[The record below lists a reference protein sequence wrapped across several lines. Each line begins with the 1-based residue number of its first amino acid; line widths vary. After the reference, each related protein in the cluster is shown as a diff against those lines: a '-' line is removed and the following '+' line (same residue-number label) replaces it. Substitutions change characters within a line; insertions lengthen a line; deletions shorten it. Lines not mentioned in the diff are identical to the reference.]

1 MLQRISA
8 PRFGALVV
16 IFEPSQK
23 QETPEVVY
31 DTFELGPYESRDM
44 QFPTATAAYRFE
56 NLLSR
61 DEAGERFE
69 RAPDQ
74 EPRSSTPDFKE
85 EMDRGKEAQKNY
97 ESNLSKEEKS
107 LIAGRREVSKE
118 TMDAERERIEK
129 QQKRQAEHD
138 KKPAGQAPKKM
149 AKKAGKASK
158 ASAGKKKRYGGRPAS
173 PEENEAEQIKAASNP
188 MTSPDPEMRGT
199 TGKKP
204 EELQDAAGRKAGDN
218 QSKETAK
225 EAQNAEDAKQQ
236 GRSRS

>member
-23 QETPEVVY
+23 QEQPEVVY

-56 NLLSR
+56 NLMSR

-74 EPRSSTPDFKE
+74 EPRASTPDFSE
-85 EMDRGKEAQKNY
+85 EINRGKEAQKEY
-97 ESNLSKEEKS
+97 EKNLPKEEKS
-107 LIAGRREVSKE
+107 LIAGRREITLE
-118 TMDAERERIEK
+118 ERKLEDERIAKAE
-129 QQKRQAEHD
+129 KRQAEHD
-138 KKPAGQAPKKM
+138 KKPAGVAPKKL
-149 AKKAGKASK
+149 AKKAGKATK
-158 ASAGKKKRYGGRPAS
+158 GSANKKKRYGGRPAS

-204 EELQDAAGRKAGDN
+204 EELRDAAGRKAGDKSEERA
-218 QSKETAK
+218 QEAK
-225 EAQNAEDAKQQ
+225 QENKPNAKDAK
-236 GRSRS
+236 